1 MLNIRKPSFEA
12 LLVTGILEARDTA
25 ATGGAEEEEVSNL
38 VQYKENEHLSFIT
51 IRHLAALSGGYLLF
65 VDNRLIICELG
76 TKKVWETES
85 ARTKLLISC
94 GVLLMLMLNR

>member
-1 MLNIRKPSFEA
+1 M
-12 LLVTGILEARDTA
+12 
-25 ATGGAEEEEVSNL
+25 
-38 VQYKENEHLSFIT
+38 QYKENEHLSFIT

-85 ARTKLLISC
+85 ARTQLLISC
-94 GVLLMLMLNR
+94 GVLLMFVDVE